1 MKYYTLVLFML
12 GLCASQLAMADTASA
27 QERGFAQGFND
38 VFSQCRAHFY
48 EDNAPLLVGTR
59 GQKLNKQLDALC
71 FEGFAVLHSGVSRTP
86 IWSAAH
92 LTRERVKQARSLVRS
107 DSFRSE
113 SRLPHGRRAELADY
127 SQSGFDRGHLSPNG
141 DMPDAHTQYESF
153 SLANI
158 APQNGNHNRN
168 IWRHIEVATRNLTLK
183 HGEVYVVTGVAFE
196 GRAVS
201 RIGGR
206 VLVPSHFFKAVY
218 IPGLNKAG
226 VYYSANAEN
235 ASYEVI
241 SLAQLTARTGI
252 NAMPTLPTSVQNHAY
267 SLPKPSADGK
277 SENHEITFDMDKV
290 DLSSLSGW
298 LLLLLEIFKYFIA
311 TLNR

>member
-86 IWSAAH
+86 IWSAAY

-141 DMPDAHTQYESF
+141 DMPDAYTQYESF

-183 HGEVYVVTGVAFE
+183 HGESYVVTGVAFE

-218 IPGLNKAG
+218 IPSLNKAG

-267 SLPKPSADGK
+267 SLPKPSVDGK
-277 SENHEITFDMDKV
+277 SENQEMTFDVDKV